1 MDERCIDGLW
11 KPKEKGE
18 LEEWFKKHMD
28 VPRVKYDRRGWSYGG
43 IAMGELLFMRV
54 AIEEGT
60 FTCTRKGQEQEYCVR
75 DMMGRCYT
83 YHILDE
89 LMERIKEETHD

>member
-1 MDERCIDGLW
+1 MAERCLDGLW

-18 LEEWFKKHMD
+18 LEGWFKKHID
-28 VPRVKYDRRGWSYGG
+28 DPRVKYDRRGWSYGG

-60 FTCTRKGQEQEYCVR
+60 FTCTRYGENDCYCIR
-75 DMMGRCYT
+75 GGSGRCVKYS
-83 YHILDE
+83 IPDE
-89 LMERIKEETHD
+89 LMERIKEEAHD